1 MDFYQRDAHADNRAQ
16 QSFHRH
22 ACRVRG
28 RGTNSHQPLVYRKS
42 SNQSN
47 LCGAEQNRRSQR
59 PRTQAS
65 KLQSRPKAHGARSTT
80 PANNIFVYVQT
91 CQDAED
97 LAELAQPP
105 IYIAGSGPP
114 PEKTKEEGD
123 TGPMDFCSDPPNS
136 LILPPR
142 PLPPKVSITFPTPS
156 WMWDKRLLWSKS
168 RKKSRASRTKTR
180 SSMQSSMLL
189 LAGDTYRSLEAT
201 DDPQVGPLSSCQR
214 RLRGKSPLQT
224 ACLFHPTTGALPR
237 QSSRAPI
244 ALLRMHHSSF
254 SCRTFPS
261 ST

>member
-47 LCGAEQNRRSQR
+47 LCGAEQDRRSQR
-59 PRTQAS
+59 KRIQAS
-65 KLQSRPKAHGARSTT
+65 KLQSRPKAHRVRSTT
-80 PANNIFVYVQT
+80 HANKIVVYFQT
-91 CQDAED
+91 CQDAEH
-97 LAELAQPP
+97 LAELAQPH
-105 IYIAGSGPP
+105 IYIAGSGAP

-189 LAGDTYRSLEAT
+189 LAGDMYRSLEAT
-201 DDPQVGPLSSCQR
+201 DDPQVSPQSICWR
-214 RLRGKSPLQT
+214 RLRGKSPLHKSSSLPPDFWGTT
-224 ACLFHPTTGALPR
+224 A
-237 QSSRAPI
+237 
-244 ALLRMHHSSF
+244 ALLDKV
-254 SCRTFPS
+254 
-261 ST
+261 